1 MEKKLLDIVTDY
13 IETKGKTDL
22 TVLSYAERCEL
33 AKTFPSMFEG
43 NKEIAQREVFNT
55 CGNYSSGTNF

>member
-13 IETKGKTDL
+13 IESKGTADL

-33 AKTFPSMFEG
+33 ARLCPSIFDG
-43 NKEIAQREVFNT
+43 NKEIAQRELFNS
-55 CGNYSSGTNF
+55 CGNYSSGTDF